1 MKQIAIDYLNN
12 KKDIDI
18 TCNEHIKLAP
28 FAKIMN
34 SRLLG
39 NLFLGLSSCINRSDL
54 GRYVGVAYF
63 SYLADTCSGNYCTFG
78 SRVSVGAFSHPT
90 DSLTVHEVGY
100 RNTTESY
107 GETILTS
114 DCQGYLEARSVKT
127 KIGNDVW
134 VGDNSVIIKGV
145 KIGNGA
151 IVAAGSIVT
160 KDVAPYS
167 IVGGNPARTI
177 RMRFSD
183 DIINKIQ
190 ATMWWDHSMKELEG
204 VPFENIGL
212 SLEILGEL
220 RSRWSKDSA
229 RTY

>member
-1 MKQIAIDYLNN
+1 MNSKRVTVDFLIN
-12 KKDIDI
+12 KADSDMIVND
-18 TCNEHIKLAP
+18 HIKLAP

-34 SRLLG
+34 SSLSG
-39 NLFLGLSSCINRSDL
+39 NMFLGLSSCINRSEI

-63 SYLADTCSGNYCTFG
+63 SYLADTLSGNYCTFG

-107 GETILTS
+107 GETMLAQDS
-114 DCQGYLEARSVKT
+114 KHYLEARAIKT

-134 VGDNSVIIKGV
+134 VGDNSVIIKGIE
-145 KIGNGA
+145 IGNGA

-160 KDVAPYS
+160 KDVAPFS
-167 IVGGNPARTI
+167 IVAGNPARTI
-177 RMRFSD
+177 RMRFPD

-190 ATMWWDHSMKELEG
+190 AVRWWDLSMKELQG
-204 VPFENIGL
+204 VSFQNIDL
-212 SLEILGEL
+212 SLKTLEEL
-220 RSRWSKDSA
+220 RSR
-229 RTY
+229 RGGR

>member
-1 MKQIAIDYLNN
+1 MKHITIDCLNN
-12 KKDIDI
+12 KKESDI
-18 TCNEHIKLAP
+18 TFGEHIKLAP

-34 SRLLG
+34 SSLSG
-39 NLFLGLSSCINRSDL
+39 NLFLGLSSCINRSEL

-63 SYLADTCSGNYCTFG
+63 SYLADTRSGNYCTFG

-107 GETILTS
+107 SETILAADS
-114 DCQGYLEARSVKT
+114 QNYLEMRSIKT

-145 KIGNGA
+145 EIGNGA

-190 ATMWWDHSMKELEG
+190 ATMWWDFSMKELHG
-204 VPFENIGL
+204 VPFENIDL
-212 SLEILGEL
+212 SLEILEKL
-220 RSRWSKDSA
+220 RSRLA
-229 RTY
+229 

>member
-1 MKQIAIDYLNN
+1 MKKITIDYLNN
-12 KKDIDI
+12 KKEIDI
-18 TCNEHIKLAP
+18 TFNEHIKLAP

-34 SRLLG
+34 SRLSG
-39 NLFLGLSSCINRSDL
+39 NLFLGLCSCINRSDL

-114 DCQGYLEARSVKT
+114 DSQGYLEARSVKT
-127 KIGNDVW
+127 EIGNDVW

-151 IVAAGSIVT
+151 IVAAGSIVI

-167 IVGGNPARTI
+167 IVGGNPARII

-183 DIINKIQ
+183 DTIDKIQ
-190 ATMWWDHSMKELEG
+190 ATKWWERSMKELEG
-204 VPFENIGL
+204 IPFENISL
-212 SLEILGEL
+212 SLRTLEDL
-220 RSRWSKDSA
+220 RSQWDKD
-229 RTY
+229 